1 MRCPQPWNSAAY
13 ARLIRQRVGPF
24 FRSSFP
30 GRASIRILIDGEPL
44 FHTDLAQAAY
54 AEFGMQVLPGWPK
67 YSPDLNPQ
75 ENVWSW
81 VEQELRKEEKRAD
94 TFETFCKKMI
104 MASRRYPAGSALIP
118 SMAQR
123 LEAVLNAKGGMTK
136 Y

>member
-1 MRCPQPWNSAAY
+1 MVALHGYGGGAPGH
-13 ARLIRQRVGPF
+13 GPF
-24 FRSSFP
+24 
-30 GRASIRILIDGEPL
+30 GPL
-44 FHTDLAQAAY
+44 RMWLRNLQSWPCTDLAQAAY

>member
-1 MRCPQPWNSAAY
+1 MGLRKWQSWPCPTRMGHPEHWCRCGGFAW
-13 ARLIRQRVGPF
+13 IWV
-24 FRSSFP
+24 
-30 GRASIRILIDGEPL
+30 
-44 FHTDLAQAAY
+44 AQATF